1 MRHAHYK
8 LLPHRERARH
18 RVAAHYPA
26 VHLQERRRGRLAR
39 SFSSP
44 ASIAGLKLWLAGGLG
59 VLGAWHTA
67 PASGAAFVDYSPTSG
82 YTASGYAHTIRIY
95 AYKTVGGARA
105 YSAAYLEVQTFDDS
119 SALNYYLNW
128 SWDAVA
134 GAEGY
139 RILKSDNFSGFSFDH
154 FIDVATTSFVETG
167 PGVFGSAS
175 TVTPYELVAAS
186 AGDAVVR
193 WIDQSNFGNHATQ
206 DAATAQA
213 TLQANVLNSRPVLRF
228 GSLAGYS
235 TPLVLNKPCTVFAV
249 YALNGAGDLARRAVS
264 GSNNWLI
271 GPYGPPH
278 EFFNGIAFSGGP
290 ALTRGVFVAQA
301 AWQDGSASRNF
312 VNGAFVGA
320 TLGAGL
326 GPGTVTLGAGGS
338 FGEPLDGDLAEVIAY
353 DSALSATHRANVWAY
368 LAAKY
373 AL

>member
-1 MRHAHYK
+1 MAEHYFAVQ
-8 LLPHRERARH
+8 LQANRRA
-18 RVAAHYPA
+18 
-26 VHLQERRRGRLAR
+26 RLAR

-44 ASIAGLKLWLAGGLG
+44 ASLAGLKLWLEAGLG

-67 PASGAAFVDYSPTSG
+67 PASGAVFMDYSPSTG

-119 SALNYYLNW
+119 STLNYYLNW

-139 RILKSDNFSGFSFDH
+139 RVLKSDNFSGFNFDH
-154 FIDVATTSFVETG
+154 FIDVATTSFVDTE
-167 PGVFGSAS
+167 PGIFGSAS
-175 TVTPYELVAAS
+175 TVTPYELVPAS

-206 DAATAQA
+206 DTSAAPA
-213 TLQANVLNSRPVLRF
+213 TLQANVLNSRQVLRF
-228 GSLAGYS
+228 GTLSGYS
-235 TPLVLNKPCTVFAV
+235 TPLVLNTPCTVFAV

-271 GPYGPPH
+271 GPYGPPQ
-278 EFFNGIAFSGGP
+278 EFFNGTAFSGGP
-290 ALTRGVFVAQA
+290 ALTRDVFVAQA
-301 AWQDGSASRNF
+301 AWQNGSASRNF

-320 TLGAGL
+320 TLGAGS

-353 DSALSATHRANVWAY
+353 DSALSTDNLARVWAY

-373 AL
+373 ALP